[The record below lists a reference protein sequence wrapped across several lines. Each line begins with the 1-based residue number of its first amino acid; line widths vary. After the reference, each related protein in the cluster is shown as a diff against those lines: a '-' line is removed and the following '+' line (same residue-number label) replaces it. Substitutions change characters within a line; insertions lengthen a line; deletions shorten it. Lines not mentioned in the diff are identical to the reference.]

1 MQNAC
6 PVCNY
11 IRYLVLLTHL
21 ASLSVLIFF
30 MRSISFLTTPTK
42 FKGGNVSEICDENCC
57 VWFSTLTPEF
67 YQ

>member
-42 FKGGNVSEICDENCC
+42 FKGGMFLKFATRISVYG
-57 VWFSTLTPEF
+57 LAR
-67 YQ
+67 